1 MIIEGDTSDLRDSEV
16 FDTREFHELLK
27 FEFEGELVNLIFLG
41 TQFRLLELVDSFTE
55 SWVEYSEALHLLLLY
70 KWKEAG
76 LSARF
81 ENVKTHLIIT
91 TATIDAFP

>member
-55 SWVEYSEALHLLLLY
+55 S
-70 KWKEAG
+70 
-76 LSARF
+76 
-81 ENVKTHLIIT
+81 
-91 TATIDAFP
+91 